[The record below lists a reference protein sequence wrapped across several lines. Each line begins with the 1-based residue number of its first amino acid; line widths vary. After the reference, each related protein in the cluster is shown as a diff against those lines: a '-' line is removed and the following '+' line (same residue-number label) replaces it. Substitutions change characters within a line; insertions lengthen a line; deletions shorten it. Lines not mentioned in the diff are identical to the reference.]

1 VEKLSCQIVLKTNF
15 EKDLRRFRVESKT
28 FNHAQLQDLLQQ
40 LYGKHQSN
48 FVLKYQDEEGDMIT
62 IGNDLDLGEAFR
74 WITERNRIENTTKN
88 QYKLV
93 PLHIVVMSESSDNM
107 DSSHLVGI
115 TNLFLEKL
123 KNLTI
128 SSSEES
134 TKTHTTTSDSTSSSS
149 YNQIM
154 VNTEWRG
161 SLTYLDEEKE
171 NFPFVLRI
179 TRVKGKFIEGLI
191 HWETLDAV
199 TKWLG
204 KTRAKNNKFIF
215 REYEA
220 VSGEDNVALP
230 SNYTCELVGDTIKGH
245 LISEKKRLDNS

>member
-1 VEKLSCQIVLKTNF
+1 
-15 EKDLRRFRVESKT
+15 
-28 FNHAQLQDLLQQ
+28 
-40 LYGKHQSN
+40 
-48 FVLKYQDEEGDMIT
+48 MIT
-62 IGNDLDLGEAFR
+62 VGNDLDLEEAFR
-74 WITERNRIENTTKN
+74 WITERNRLENTTIGKH
-88 QYKLV
+88 KLV

-107 DSSHLVGI
+107 DCSAHLVGI
-115 TNLFLEKL
+115 TNLFLEQL

-128 SSSEES
+128 SSSEEK
-134 TKTHTTTSDSTSSSS
+134 TKTTTSDSISPSS

-161 SLTYLDEEKE
+161 SLTYLDDEKE

-191 HWETLDAV
+191 HWESLDAV

-230 SNYTCELVGDTIKGH
+230 SNYSCELVGDTIKGY
-245 LISEKKRLDNS
+245 LLSEKKRPKSLLVLNSNLQA